1 MKNAE
6 TRNVKGIPI
15 LVVFA
20 ALSAFAAPVIPGEF
34 TDPSNIRK
42 ATESLPGDWYV
53 APEHL
58 KFPYISTY
66 HVVPTLTTK
75 DRVEIPFY
83 VTDWD
88 HSKVR
93 FLDDSFRFDVHFKC
107 ICQDGKVRERT
118 LENLSSGDHAFQFD
132 AFPEGEYR
140 FCVWASDAK
149 GRESH
154 RVWHRFRVVPP
165 DYVKIADERTYR
177 MTAADLAAYGIRND
191 GDLGRKVL
199 VDFPKP
205 PKETKGD
212 EVLRLAQEAL
222 GKYAAENPPAA
233 REGTPGYTI
242 YIAARDGKPVVGSW
256 RMSKIVYDTGYDTN
270 AVEQAAIATAEGL
283 QKLLNDKAAAD
294 FRKVVLLPGTY
305 RVSAF
310 RKVVLPDAM
319 TLDLNGAT
327 LKENAFTGC
336 HSVIV
341 ALENVNDAHLVNGTL
356 EGDYYEHDY
365 ENSGNNSEWPMGFHI
380 EGDASYCSVENVTV
394 RDITGYGAGNGMGRV
409 NGSLHWFY
417 AGIPWSENPT
427 VGGLDPKDGTVD
439 ASEKGRYTS
448 DYIKVEKAREAGW
461 LQISAYLGYQGI
473 RGGTWQMTGCWYDA
487 GKKFLASETI
497 FQYRPVPVPEGAAFL
512 RISIVAPDGEQAR
525 KSGLTMTLFHIPYNC
540 AVRNCTFDRCRCVGY
555 AASAMK
561 NFLFEGN
568 LFTHSGESSA
578 KCAFDAED
586 GWDMMQDVTF
596 RGNRCVEN
604 PVNNQ
609 LLTCA
614 GHNFI
619 FEKNSCGIYLWPR
632 TYSPCVRDNAIDVGV
647 FKCDTR
653 NRSGYGRFERNTYSV
668 ALEVSG
674 FKDYAGW
681 EYAFSDLADSN
692 AEGAEPFS
700 IRFGP
705 TARIVGGGF
714 KGRKISLPNVF
725 GNAFED
731 CSVEW
736 LGSGRW
742 LGVTMTGGR
751 FYVLKQTN
759 AFERC
764 VFKGVEFHT
773 MSGGEQ
779 TFRGCTFENC
789 NFHGTSYA
797 SLRFED
803 CTFTGGE
810 LSSGYWSMPG
820 DFVYTKCSFD
830 VTEKHY
836 FRFGAYAIGSILLDE
851 CRLSSSNG
859 ACEQFVDIFDY
870 RPSGGDAT
878 PGRIE
883 ARDCTVGKGVAMIV
897 GCSAARVR
905 GYLRPGAGPT
915 KKLAFSFARNKLA
928 PGAVE
933 CGELPAAPE
942 P

>member
-1 MKNAE
+1 MKTTEINNMKE
-6 TRNVKGIPI
+6 IPI
-15 LVVFA
+15 LVAFA
-20 ALSAFAAPVIPGEF
+20 ALSAFAAPVVPGEF
-34 TDPSNIRK
+34 TDPTNLRK
-42 ATESLPGDWYV
+42 ATESLAGDWYV

-107 ICQDGKVRERT
+107 ICPDGKVREKT
-118 LENLSSGDHAFQFD
+118 LEGLPSGDHAFRFKS
-132 AFPEGEYR
+132 FPEGEYR

-177 MTAADLAAYGIRND
+177 MTAADLSVYGIRND

-199 VDFPKP
+199 VDFPAP
-205 PKETKGD
+205 PKGTKGD

-222 GKYAAENPPAA
+222 EKYAAENPPAA

-283 QKLLNDKAAAD
+283 QKLLNDKAAAG

-310 RKVVLPDAM
+310 RKVVLPDAL

-365 ENSGNNSEWPMGFHI
+365 KNSEKNSEWPMGFHI
-380 EGDASYCSVENVTV
+380 DGDTSYCSVENVTV

-409 NGSLHWFY
+409 NNSLHWFY
-417 AGIPWSENPT
+417 DGIPWSKNPT
-427 VGGLDPKDGTVD
+427 VGGLNPKDGTVD
-439 ASEKGRYTS
+439 VSEKGRYTS
-448 DYIKVEKAREAGW
+448 DYLKVEKAREAGW

-473 RGGTWQMTGCWYDA
+473 RTRMWQLTGCWYDA
-487 GKKFLASETI
+487 SKKFLCSETI
-497 FQYRPVPVPEGAAFL
+497 FQYRPIPIPEGAAFL
-512 RISIVAPDGEQAR
+512 RLSVVAESGEEAK
-525 KSGLTMTLFHIPYNC
+525 KSGLTATLFHIPYNC
-540 AVRNCTFDRCRCVGY
+540 DVKNCTFDRCRCVGY

-586 GWDMMQDVTF
+586 GWDMMHDATF

-604 PVNNQ
+604 PVNNS

-614 GHNFI
+614 GHNFV
-619 FEKNSCGIYLWPR
+619 FEKNNCDIYMWPR
-632 TYSPCVRDNAIDVGV
+632 TYSPCVRDNAINVGT

-653 NRSGYGRFERNTYSV
+653 NRSGYGRFERNTYAV

-705 TARIVGGGF
+705 TARVVGGTF
-714 KGRKISLPNVF
+714 KARKIALPNAF
-725 GNAFED
+725 GNTFED
-731 CSVEW
+731 CEIER
-736 LGSGRW
+736 LESGRW
-742 LGVTMTGGR
+742 IGVTMTGGK
-751 FYVLKQTN
+751 FYVLNQTN

-764 VFKGVEFHT
+764 TFKGVTFHT
-773 MSGGEQ
+773 MNGGEQ
-779 TFRGCTFENC
+779 TFAGCTFENC
-789 NFHGTSYA
+789 TFHSTSNG
-797 SLRFED
+797 SLKFED
-803 CTFTGGE
+803 CSFAGGG
-810 LSSGYWSMPG
+810 LNTAYWTMPSS
-820 DFVYTKCSFD
+820 FVYAKCTFD
-830 VTEKHY
+830 VTEKCY
-836 FRFGAYAIGSILLDE
+836 FKTGAYAIGSILLDRY
-851 CRLSSSNG
+851 RLSSSNG
-859 ACEQFVDIFDY
+859 TCEQFIDIFDY
-870 RPSGGDAT
+870 RSSSGDAT
-878 PGRIE
+878 LGRIE
-883 ARDCTVGKGVAMIV
+883 VRNCTVGKGVAAVV
-897 GCSAARVR
+897 GCSTIRAR
-905 GYLRPGAGPT
+905 GYLKPNAGPT
-915 KKLAFSFARNKLA
+915 KKLSFAFAHNKLA

-933 CGELPAAPE
+933 RGELPAAPKL
-942 P
+942 

>member
-283 QKLLNDKAAAD
+283 QKLLNDKAAAG

-310 RKVVLPDAM
+310 RKVSLPDAL
-319 TLDLNGAT
+319 TLDLNGAV
-327 LKENAFTGC
+327 LKENAFAGC

-341 ALENVNDAHLVNGTL
+341 DLANVNDAHLVNGTL

-568 LFTHSGESSA
+568 LDEELSFRGQPLHAFGGIVGEVRVRRRGRLGHDAGRDFPRQPMHGKPRQQPTPHMRGPQLHLREEQLRHLPVAAHVFAMREGQCNRRRGVQVRHA
-578 KCAFDAED
+578 KPVRLRALRSKHLLGRARGVGIQGLCRLGVCLLRPRGLERGGRRAVFDPVRADCANRRRRIQGAED
-586 GWDMMQDVTF
+586 FASERIRQRVRT
-596 RGNRCVEN
+596 E
-604 PVNNQ
+604 Q
-609 LLTCA
+609 LTC
-614 GHNFI
+614 
-619 FEKNSCGIYLWPR
+619 
-632 TYSPCVRDNAIDVGV
+632 
-647 FKCDTR
+647 
-653 NRSGYGRFERNTYSV
+653 
-668 ALEVSG
+668 
-674 FKDYAGW
+674 
-681 EYAFSDLADSN
+681 
-692 AEGAEPFS
+692 
-700 IRFGP
+700 
-705 TARIVGGGF
+705 
-714 KGRKISLPNVF
+714 
-725 GNAFED
+725 
-731 CSVEW
+731 
-736 LGSGRW
+736 
-742 LGVTMTGGR
+742 
-751 FYVLKQTN
+751 
-759 AFERC
+759 
-764 VFKGVEFHT
+764 
-773 MSGGEQ
+773 
-779 TFRGCTFENC
+779 
-789 NFHGTSYA
+789 
-797 SLRFED
+797 
-803 CTFTGGE
+803 
-810 LSSGYWSMPG
+810 
-820 DFVYTKCSFD
+820 
-830 VTEKHY
+830 
-836 FRFGAYAIGSILLDE
+836 SILIK
-851 CRLSSSNG
+851 RH
-859 ACEQFVDIFDY
+859 F
-870 RPSGGDAT
+870 
-878 PGRIE
+878 
-883 ARDCTVGKGVAMIV
+883 
-897 GCSAARVR
+897 
-905 GYLRPGAGPT
+905 
-915 KKLAFSFARNKLA
+915 
-928 PGAVE
+928 
-933 CGELPAAPE
+933 
-942 P
+942 